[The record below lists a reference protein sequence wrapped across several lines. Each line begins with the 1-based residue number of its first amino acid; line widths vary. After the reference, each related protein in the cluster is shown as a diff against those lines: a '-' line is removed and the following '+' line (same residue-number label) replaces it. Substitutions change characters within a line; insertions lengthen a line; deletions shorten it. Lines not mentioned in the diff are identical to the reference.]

1 MAQHDFNTIFE
12 HYPRLIAEMPDSFT
26 SHQFILHLAWQ
37 YQALYIEALYA
48 YRNIPGPQG
57 SHPFM
62 TVHGI
67 LAKHLNACSQWVAY
81 VGEVES
87 IDIFTHKNG
96 CAQWQKVR
104 VSRPPVP

>member
-1 MAQHDFNTIFE
+1 MTQHDFNTIFE
-12 HYPRLIAEMPDSFT
+12 HYPRLIAGMPDPFT
-26 SHQFILHLAWQ
+26 SHQFLLHLAQQ

-48 YRNIPGPQG
+48 YRNIPQG
-57 SHPFM
+57 SRPFK

-67 LAKHLNACSQWVAY
+67 LAKKLNAFSHLVAH

-87 IDIFTHKNG
+87 IDIFTQESR

-104 VSRPPVP
+104 VSRPPSP